1 MAKRNIKETLLS
13 TLVHGEETLNN
24 IEVMRKVNRDKI
36 SSEPTDL
43 SSLRLHPKHLS
54 LIVNEIIDTKKGATI
69 LRLISS
75 DGYLPPF
82 QAGQYINV
90 VFDINGARTTR
101 PYSLSSSP
109 KQRSYY
115 EITVAEIKNGYVSDY
130 VLNNIKVGDT
140 LITSGPSGHFV
151 YNKAFHKN
159 KSLFLAGGSSIT
171 PFMSMVRDILL
182 SGEDRD
188 VILLYGSRTLNTAIY
203 HEELTKLSEEFL
215 NFKYHLVLSEKDES
229 WNGDFGFLDENIIKK
244 YAPDY
249 LERTA
254 YISGPNV
261 MHHFCKNTLLN
272 MGMKQKDIR
281 DEVFGSSQDITKE
294 DGWPTNVSKDDVFKL
309 KVGDKV
315 IDAKANE
322 PILVALERA
331 GVRVNVCCCS
341 GECSLCRVKL
351 ASGKAY
357 LANGMLLRLAD
368 QKYGYIHSCKAY
380 PISDLE
386 IEL

>member
-1 MAKRNIKETLLS
+1 MTKRNIKETLLS

-36 SSEPTDL
+36 SNEPTDL

-54 LIVNEIIDTKKGATI
+54 LIVNEIIDTKKGAKI
-69 LRLISS
+69 LRLVSS

-130 VLNNIKVGDT
+130 VLNNIKVGDSFE
-140 LITSGPSGHFV
+140 TSGPSGHFV
-151 YNKAFHKN
+151 HNKAFHKN

-188 VILLYGSRTLNTAIY
+188 VVLLYGSRTLNTAIY
-203 HEELTKLSEEFL
+203 HEELTKFSEEFS
-215 NFKYHLVLSEKDES
+215 NFKYHLVLSDKDES
-229 WNGDFGFLDENIIKK
+229 WSGDFGFLDENIIKK

-249 LERTA
+249 LDRTA

-281 DEVFGSSQDITKE
+281 DEVFGSSPDITKE
-294 DGWPTNVSKDDVFKL
+294 DGWPTNINKDDIFKL
-309 KVGDKV
+309 KVGDKI
-315 IDAKANE
+315 IDAIANE

-331 GVRVNVCCCS
+331 GIRVNVCCRS

-351 ASGKAY
+351 VSGKTY

>member
-54 LIVNEIIDTKKGATI
+54 LIVNEIIDTKKGAKI

-90 VFDINGARTTR
+90 VLDINGARTTR

-109 KQRSYY
+109 KQRSCY

-140 LITSGPSGHFV
+140 LITSGHFV

>member
-1 MAKRNIKETLLS
+1 
-13 TLVHGEETLNN
+13 
-24 IEVMRKVNRDKI
+24 
-36 SSEPTDL
+36 
-43 SSLRLHPKHLS
+43 
-54 LIVNEIIDTKKGATI
+54 
-69 LRLISS
+69 
-75 DGYLPPF
+75 
-82 QAGQYINV
+82 
-90 VFDINGARTTR
+90 
-101 PYSLSSSP
+101 
-109 KQRSYY
+109 
-115 EITVAEIKNGYVSDY
+115 
-130 VLNNIKVGDT
+130 
-140 LITSGPSGHFV
+140 
-151 YNKAFHKN
+151 
-159 KSLFLAGGSSIT
+159 
-171 PFMSMVRDILL
+171 
-182 SGEDRD
+182 
-188 VILLYGSRTLNTAIY
+188 
-203 HEELTKLSEEFL
+203 
-215 NFKYHLVLSEKDES
+215 
-229 WNGDFGFLDENIIKK
+229 
-244 YAPDY
+244 
-249 LERTA
+249 
-254 YISGPNV
+254 

-294 DGWPTNVSKDDVFKL
+294 EGWPTNINKDDVFKL

-331 GVRVNVCCCS
+331 GIRVNVCCRS

>member
-54 LIVNEIIDTKKGATI
+54 LIVNEILDTKKGAKI

-90 VFDINGARTTR
+90 VLDINGARTTR

-140 LITSGPSGHFV
+140 LITSGPSGHFF

>member
-43 SSLRLHPKHLS
+43 SSLRLHPKLLS
-54 LIVNEIIDTKKGATI
+54 LIVNEIIDTKKGAKI

>member
-54 LIVNEIIDTKKGATI
+54 LIVNEIIDTKKGAKI

-90 VFDINGARTTR
+90 VLDINGARTTR

>member
-1 MAKRNIKETLLS
+1 
-13 TLVHGEETLNN
+13 
-24 IEVMRKVNRDKI
+24 
-36 SSEPTDL
+36 
-43 SSLRLHPKHLS
+43 
-54 LIVNEIIDTKKGATI
+54 
-69 LRLISS
+69 
-75 DGYLPPF
+75 
-82 QAGQYINV
+82 
-90 VFDINGARTTR
+90 
-101 PYSLSSSP
+101 
-109 KQRSYY
+109 
-115 EITVAEIKNGYVSDY
+115 
-130 VLNNIKVGDT
+130 
-140 LITSGPSGHFV
+140 
-151 YNKAFHKN
+151 
-159 KSLFLAGGSSIT
+159 
-171 PFMSMVRDILL
+171 MVRDILL

>member
-24 IEVMRKVNRDKI
+24 IEVMRKLNRDKI
-36 SSEPTDL
+36 TAVPTDL
-43 SSLRLHPKHLS
+43 ASKRLHPDHLS
-54 LIVNEIIDTKKGATI
+54 LIVNEIIDTNKGAKI
-69 LRLISS
+69 IRLTSE

-82 QAGQYINV
+82 MAGQYINV
-90 VFDINGARTTR
+90 IFDIDGVRTTR

-109 KQRSYY
+109 KQRGYY
-115 EITVAEIKNGYVSDY
+115 EITVAEVKNGYVSDY
-130 VLNNIKVGDT
+130 VLNNVKLGDR
-140 LITSGPSGHFV
+140 LETSGPSGHFV
-151 YNKAFHKN
+151 FNAAFHKK

-171 PFMSMVRDILL
+171 PFLSMVRDILL
-182 SGEDRD
+182 SGEERD
-188 VILLYGSRTLNTAIY
+188 VILLYGSRTLSTAIY
-203 HEELTKLSEEFL
+203 HEELSKLSEEFPNL
-215 NFKYHLVLSEKDES
+215 SYHLVLSEQDPTYS
-229 WNGDFGFLDENIIKK
+229 GNFGFLDENIIRK
-244 YAPDY
+244 YAPDF

-261 MHHFCKNTLLN
+261 MHHFCKNALLN
-272 MGMKQKDIR
+272 MGMKRKDIR
-281 DEVFGSSQDITKE
+281 DEVFGNSSDITKE
-294 DGWPTNVSKDDVFKL
+294 EGWPSDVTSDMIFNL

-315 IDAKANE
+315 IPAKASE
-322 PILVALERA
+322 SILVALERA
-331 GVRVNVCCCS
+331 NIRVNVCCRS

-351 ASGKAY
+351 VKGKAY

-368 QKYGYIHSCKAY
+368 QKFGYIHSCKSY

>member
-1 MAKRNIKETLLS
+1 
-13 TLVHGEETLNN
+13 
-24 IEVMRKVNRDKI
+24 
-36 SSEPTDL
+36 
-43 SSLRLHPKHLS
+43 
-54 LIVNEIIDTKKGATI
+54 
-69 LRLISS
+69 
-75 DGYLPPF
+75 
-82 QAGQYINV
+82 
-90 VFDINGARTTR
+90 
-101 PYSLSSSP
+101 
-109 KQRSYY
+109 
-115 EITVAEIKNGYVSDY
+115 
-130 VLNNIKVGDT
+130 
-140 LITSGPSGHFV
+140 
-151 YNKAFHKN
+151 
-159 KSLFLAGGSSIT
+159 
-171 PFMSMVRDILL
+171 
-182 SGEDRD
+182 
-188 VILLYGSRTLNTAIY
+188 
-203 HEELTKLSEEFL
+203 
-215 NFKYHLVLSEKDES
+215 
-229 WNGDFGFLDENIIKK
+229 
-244 YAPDY
+244 
-249 LERTA
+249 
-254 YISGPNV
+254 

-294 DGWPTNVSKDDVFKL
+294 EGWPTNINKDDVFKL

-331 GVRVNVCCCS
+331 GIRVNVCCCS

>member
-54 LIVNEIIDTKKGATI
+54 LIVNEIIDTKKGAKI

-331 GVRVNVCCCS
+331 GVRVNVCCRS

>member
-54 LIVNEIIDTKKGATI
+54 LIVNEIIDTKKGAKI

-294 DGWPTNVSKDDVFKL
+294 DGWPTNVSKDDFFKL

-331 GVRVNVCCCS
+331 GVRVNVCCRS